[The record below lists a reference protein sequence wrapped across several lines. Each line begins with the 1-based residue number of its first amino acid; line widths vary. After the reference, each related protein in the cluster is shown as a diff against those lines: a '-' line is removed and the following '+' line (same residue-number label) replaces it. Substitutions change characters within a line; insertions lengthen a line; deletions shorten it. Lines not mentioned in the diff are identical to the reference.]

1 MIEPTRR
8 IRGPAGPIAA
18 LVAVLVTAATASAAP
33 SSSVSVSGPH
43 RAQAGDKVRLRF
55 TGYAATGVR
64 TLRVWLDDRKC
75 ATTANAEAARP
86 ELRTPTKFAVH
97 GKFKAVLTI
106 GQSSAG
112 RHVVCAYLIDRG
124 TQNTAAR
131 ASWRYVTH

>member
-1 MIEPTRR
+1 MIELKRR
-8 IRGPAGPIAA
+8 IGGLAGPIAA
-18 LVAVLVTAATASAAP
+18 LAAVLVTAAGAWATT
-33 SSSVSVSGPH
+33 SSSVSVTGP
-43 RAQAGDKVRLRF
+43 RTARAGDKVRLRF
-55 TGYAATGVR
+55 TGYAAKGVR

-75 ATTANAEAARP
+75 ATTANSEAARP
-86 ELRTPTKFAVH
+86 ELRTPTRFSVH

-112 RHVVCAYLIDRG
+112 THVVCAYLVERG